1 MVFMDT
7 GPDSEATAQS
17 ANWFQDHARRTA
29 ADEHV
34 QVHTLEGGS
43 RGWVGLGYVVRGTT
57 KNNPGNESLKVLR
70 TRSRVAWVSGETLH

>member
-34 QVHTLEGGS
+34 HSGG
-43 RGWVGLGYVVRGTT
+43 RLTWLGWAGV
-57 KNNPGNESLKVLR
+57 
-70 TRSRVAWVSGETLH
+70 

>member
-43 RGWVGLGYVVRGTT
+43 RGWVGLGYEVPQKTT
-57 KNNPGNESLKVLR
+57 PAMRVLKYSVLG
-70 TRSRVAWVSGETLH
+70 VG